1 MQELWLLEILK
12 SWCQNPHVACS
23 LVEGPHQLRHCV
35 KWHTPL
41 EASISTTI
49 PYIDWLLLGRWF
61 IVLLLLLFG
70 SFSFLHRWRFRPSK
84 SPLSAVHSQRGD
96 LGSTTMQFTRY
107 WVLFLSIF
115 LCFFLHWWMY
125 FLYCFLF
132 FFCFFVFL
140 MSFPKSVLVSIWLW
154 IWSLCL
160 PLTSIFESYVMFL
173 GSGKTMVWVH

>member
-1 MQELWLLEILK
+1 MEILK

-70 SFSFLHRWRFRPSK
+70 SFSFLHQWRFRPSK

-125 FLYCFLF
+125 SPHYFYLCFPWIF
-132 FFCFFVFL
+132 GEIC
-140 MSFPKSVLVSIWLW
+140 SYISVVVMLE
-154 IWSLCL
+154 
-160 PLTSIFESYVMFL
+160 SIFAFF
-173 GSGKTMVWVH
+173 